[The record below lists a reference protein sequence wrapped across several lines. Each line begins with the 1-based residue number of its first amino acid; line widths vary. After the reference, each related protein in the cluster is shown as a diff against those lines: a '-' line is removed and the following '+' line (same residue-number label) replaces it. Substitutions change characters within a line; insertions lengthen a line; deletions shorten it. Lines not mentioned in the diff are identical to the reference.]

1 MSSRFEHYRIAREAW
16 QPNRAGYQ
24 ASVRSWWLFKSLKPA
39 SPRVI
44 CTPVMLAAARSRPG
58 SHNDIAE
65 AGQLGRVPALELQD
79 TSMPIT
85 MTAILICSRKAT
97 PAGGAPD

>member
-1 MSSRFEHYRIAREAW
+1 MKRPR
-16 QPNRAGYQ
+16 
-24 ASVRSWWLFKSLKPA
+24 PA
-39 SPRVI
+39 IPAVI
-44 CTPVMLAAARSRPG
+44 CTPVMLAAARSWPG
-58 SHNDIAE
+58 SHTDIPE

-85 MTAILICSRKAT
+85 MTAILIRSRKAT